1 MKDSVKASSG
11 NEKARS
17 SQETS
22 GKALLPKGHGN
33 LRGPGHFSM
42 VVIAIS
48 VQSDGVSQSQ

>member
-1 MKDSVKASSG
+1 MKDSVKASSS
-11 NEKARS
+11 NEKAWS